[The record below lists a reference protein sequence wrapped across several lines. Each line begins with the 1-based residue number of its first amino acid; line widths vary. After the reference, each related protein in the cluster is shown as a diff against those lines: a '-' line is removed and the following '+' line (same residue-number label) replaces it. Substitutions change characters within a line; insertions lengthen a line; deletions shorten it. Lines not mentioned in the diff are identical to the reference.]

1 MEREKKDMQQ
11 FFYVV
16 PLNRLLSKIEM
27 HTEVQPH
34 PSSHLLGQRINCNL
48 YDKISLKIYDSCVTS
63 VFY

>member
-1 MEREKKDMQQ
+1 METEEKDMQQ

-16 PLNRLLSKIEM
+16 PLNMLLSKTDV

-34 PSSHLLGQRINCNL
+34 PSSHPLGQRISCNL
-48 YDKISLKIYDSCVTS
+48 YDKMILKMYDSCVTS